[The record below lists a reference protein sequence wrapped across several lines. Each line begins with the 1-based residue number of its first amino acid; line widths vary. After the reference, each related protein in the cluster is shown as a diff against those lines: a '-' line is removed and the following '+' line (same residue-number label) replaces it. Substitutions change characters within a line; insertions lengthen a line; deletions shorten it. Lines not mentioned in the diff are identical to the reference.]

1 MPDPGCF
8 SQASLVDVVDL
19 LVTKNGDQHAVI
31 SIHDGQDENQLLI
44 DKGLQEAVDNSEK
57 AVTSLTI
64 TLSYDPLIRHS
75 HLPCSHP
82 LR

>member
-8 SQASLVDVVDL
+8 SQESLVDVVDL
-19 LVTKNGDQHAVI
+19 MVTKSGDQHAVI
-31 SIHDGQDENQLLI
+31 SIHDGQDENRPLI
-44 DKGLQEAVDNSEK
+44 DKGLQEAIDNSEK

-64 TLSYDPLIRHS
+64 TLSYDPLIRRS